1 MMMPLDFE
9 KNVHQLEGKLKEL
22 LSLSDAGEINITD
35 EVKRLDHKVKKL
47 LRSTYSK
54 LTPWQKVQVARH
66 PERPNFLEYTKALI
80 EDFVELSGDRTFG
93 DDHAI
98 LGGLGRFRGTPVV
111 IMGHQ
116 KGRTTEDRVKHNF
129 GMARP
134 EGYRKTKRLMELA
147 DRFKLPVITL
157 VDTAGAHPGLD
168 AEERGQ
174 SEAIARSIET
184 MASLK
189 VPVISTITGEGGSGG
204 AIAIAVANRVYM
216 LEHAV
221 YSVISPEGCA
231 AILWRTRD
239 KKDVAAAALKL
250 TSKDLSKLGIID
262 KIITEPLGGAHRNTE
277 KTIKRVGQAIENA
290 LSELTPLSGVELQ
303 QQRREKFLAMGRM
316 T

>member
-22 LSLSDAGEINITD
+22 LSLSEDGDINITD

-47 LRSTYSK
+47 LRSTYGK

-66 PERPNFLEYTKALI
+66 LDRPNFKEYVQALI
-80 EDFVELSGDRTFG
+80 EDFVELAGDRTFG
-93 DDHAI
+93 DDPAI
-98 LGGLGRFRGTPVV
+98 RGGLGRFKGQSVV

-116 KGRTTEDRVKHNF
+116 KGRTTEERLKHNF

-134 EGYRKTKRLMELA
+134 EGYRKAKRLMELA
-147 DRFKLPVITL
+147 DRFHLPVITL
-157 VDTAGAHPGLD
+157 IDTAGAHPGLD

-184 MASLK
+184 MAALK
-189 VPVISTITGEGGSGG
+189 VPIVATITGEGGSGG
-204 AIAIAVANRVYM
+204 AIALAVGNCVYM

-221 YSVISPEGCA
+221 YSIISPEGCA

-239 KKDVAAAALKL
+239 KKDVAASALKL
-250 TSKDLSKLGIID
+250 TAKDLLKLGVID
-262 KIITEPLGGAHRNTE
+262 KIITEPLGGAHRNAE
-277 KTIKRVGQAIENA
+277 KAIKRVGQAIEGA
-290 LSELTPLSGVELQ
+290 LSELVSMSGDELRR
-303 QQRREKFLAMGRM
+303 QRREKFLSIGRI
-316 T
+316 